1 MPKIKGG
8 YILQPRAIDDAW
20 IAKSPPHIREIWL
33 YLLRKANHADCPKYK
48 LKRGQLRTSYRE
60 IIDDL
65 SWTVGYRK
73 ESYKR
78 TNCET
83 AMRALTREGMITTAK
98 STRGMVITICKYDFY
113 QNPKNYEVDTE
124 VDTEVDNENIN
135 ESTRYTRR
143 IKNDNNDNKNTDT
156 KVSLSNAKHSTQ
168 EKIDYDEVVNF
179 FNSKT
184 NGVFGFVRLPI
195 SDKRKSAIRARIRE
209 HGKIAFG
216 EVVAKATNSDFL
228 KGSTR
233 FKATFDWIIKPDNFS
248 KILEGNYD
256 NRKNNENN
264 GNNGITA
271 KQQQRQKVAVNV
283 YQDLLNDVFSESDK

>member
-1 MPKIKGG
+1 MDNGWIKLHRKLLDSEIFASQIG
-8 YILQPRAIDDAW
+8 L
-20 IAKSPPHIREIWL
+20 KIWL
-33 YLLRKANHADCPKYK
+33 WSLMKASHKKRFIPIRIGKGETTVAVEKGSFIFGRNSASRELNINGSTVYK
-48 LKRGQLRTSYRE
+48 WMQKLQ
-60 IIDDL
+60 D
-65 SWTVGYRK
+65 
-73 ESYKR
+73 
-78 TNCET
+78 
-83 AMRALTREGMITTAK
+83 MGMI
-98 STRGMVITICKYDFY
+98 SIESNNQYSIITICNYVDY
-113 QNPKNYEVDTE
+113 QKNEKDEVTAIEQPLDNQVTATQQPRDTYKK
-124 VDTEVDNENIN
+124 V
-135 ESTRYTRR
+135 
-143 IKNDNNDNKNTDT
+143 KNDKNDKNTDT
-156 KVSLSNAKHSTQ
+156 KVSLSNAEHSTQ
-168 EKIDYDEVVNF
+168 EKLNYDEVINF

-184 NGVFGFVRLPI
+184 NGVFGLVRLPI

-271 KQQQRQKVAVNV
+271 KQQQRQQVVRDV
-283 YQDLLNDVFSESDK
+283 HQDVLDEILYGENK